1 MGRSFTRIL
10 LAIAT
15 TVGFAFAEPPPPQ
28 GGVPLVRG
36 MIWTGEGIGATS
48 LGGMSFSEDASSMM
62 RMEGIGWYH
71 YKPWLIAGAGY
82 NLSMTTA
89 EDDGSLF
96 VSRFEIHSAMVWPL
110 GKGAAFQ
117 LDLPLMTGNKN
128 FYVDTLPGADPVLRS
143 AQQIGSG
150 LLAGVGARR
159 GPFALS
165 LVGGLRW
172 AWWWNI
178 DSTRNIDATW
188 ELQPSFSYSM
198 RDVWPRADSLTKAW
212 DLVVGF
218 PIEQTPRRSN
228 IARIHGRTYELG
240 PWQFGIRIGLAVVL

>member
-1 MGRSFTRIL
+1 MGRSFTRSL

-48 LGGMSFSEDASSMM
+48 LGGMSFSENASSMM
-62 RMEGIGWYH
+62 RMEGIGWFH
-71 YKPWLIAGAGY
+71 YKPWLVAGAGY
-82 NLSMTTA
+82 NLSMSA
-89 EDDGSLF
+89 SEDDASLF
-96 VSRFEIHSAMVWPL
+96 VSRFEFHTGMVWPL
-110 GKGAAFQ
+110 GKRSAFH
-117 LDLPLMTGNKN
+117 LDIPLIFGKKD

-143 AQQIGSG
+143 ARQVGSG
-150 LLAGVGARR
+150 LLAGVGGRR

-165 LVGGLRW
+165 LTGGLRW
-172 AWWWNI
+172 AWWWDI
-178 DSTRNIDATW
+178 DSTRNIEATW
-188 ELQPSFSYSM
+188 ELQPGFSYGMHNLWSHS
-198 RDVWPRADSLTKAW
+198 DSLTKAW

-218 PIEQTPRRSN
+218 PVEQAPRRSN
-228 IARIHGRTYELG
+228 IARVQGRTYELG